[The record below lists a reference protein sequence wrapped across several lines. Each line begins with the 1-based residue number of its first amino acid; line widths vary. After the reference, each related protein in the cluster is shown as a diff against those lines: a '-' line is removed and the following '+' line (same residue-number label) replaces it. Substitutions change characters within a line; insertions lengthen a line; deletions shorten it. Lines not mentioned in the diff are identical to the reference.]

1 MPLHVCIFPQVYA
14 STNETPL
21 ACLSLESNFNSLQML
36 FQAMLVK
43 NYHTNTP
50 IQNQAYFTY
59 WSNWDIAYLF
69 AIKIQERHLLSDLL
83 SAHLLD
89 CSILGAIL
97 ISGEVQVDMAN
108 QAAGLHSFNFLPDCL
123 SPICDTHWSFDST
136 WNSVS
141 FYTHKFTMDSEM
153 STHSLQEC
161 LQSSVVKY
169 GGSSYLLDIPV
180 KHRQTVNNGIINLD
194 ISVDLSDT

>member
-1 MPLHVCIFPQVYA
+1 MPLHVCIFPQAYA

-59 WSNWDIAYLF
+59 WSNWDIPYLF
-69 AIKIQERHLLSDLL
+69 AMKIQEKQLLSDLL

-97 ISGEVQVDMAN
+97 ISEV
-108 QAAGLHSFNFLPDCL
+108 
-123 SPICDTHWSFDST
+123 
-136 WNSVS
+136 
-141 FYTHKFTMDSEM
+141 
-153 STHSLQEC
+153 
-161 LQSSVVKY
+161 
-169 GGSSYLLDIPV
+169 
-180 KHRQTVNNGIINLD
+180 
-194 ISVDLSDT
+194 

>member
-1 MPLHVCIFPQVYA
+1 MRLGLTLPYPNASSCLHLSTGLCINQRDTI
-14 STNETPL
+14 SL
-21 ACLSLESNFNSLQML
+21 LSLESNFNSLQML

-59 WSNWDIAYLF
+59 WSNWDIAHLF
-69 AIKIQERHLLSDLL
+69 AMKIQERHLLSDLL

-108 QAAGLHSFNFLPDCL
+108 QAAGLHSFNFLSDCL
-123 SPICDTHWSFDST
+123 SPICDTH
-136 WNSVS
+136 
-141 FYTHKFTMDSEM
+141 
-153 STHSLQEC
+153 
-161 LQSSVVKY
+161 
-169 GGSSYLLDIPV
+169 
-180 KHRQTVNNGIINLD
+180 
-194 ISVDLSDT
+194 

>member
-1 MPLHVCIFPQVYA
+1 MALIMYSMGCDSSTTRELQPNVYIQMPLHVCIFPQAYA

-69 AIKIQERHLLSDLL
+69 AMKIQERQLLSDLV
-83 SAHLLD
+83 
-89 CSILGAIL
+89 L
-97 ISGEVQVDMAN
+97 I
-108 QAAGLHSFNFLPDCL
+108 CL
-123 SPICDTHWSFDST
+123 IA
-136 WNSVS
+136 V
-141 FYTHKFTMDSEM
+141 Y
-153 STHSLQEC
+153 
-161 LQSSVVKY
+161 
-169 GGSSYLLDIPV
+169 
-180 KHRQTVNNGIINLD
+180 
-194 ISVDLSDT
+194 